1 MADAK
6 KTQTIP
12 PEVWSAIQRND
23 IATEVNSIMRGAYL
37 QYSVSANVGRAIP
50 DVRDGLKPGA
60 RRILYAML
68 RGGFTFSGGLNKCAK
83 VVGLVIG
90 NYHPHGDTAVYDTIV
105 RMAQDFSMRVPL
117 ILGHGN
123 FGSMD
128 GDGAAAYRYTE
139 CKMEKAGEAL
149 LADLDKETVDMRETF
164 DGKEMEPIV
173 LPAAFPNLLVNG
185 SQGIG
190 VGMATNVPSH
200 NLGEAIDAAVAI
212 IDNPDITLEELMRVL
227 PGPDFPTGGVIHG
240 TKGIR
245 QLYSTGQGGIR
256 LRGKTEVVTLSS
268 GKVIIRVTE
277 IPYGV
282 NKADMVAKIGEQAQA
297 GAIHGVSSI
306 NDYSSDRNGV
316 MIEIALKQDA
326 VPNVVLNEIYRN
338 TPLEITYPAQF
349 LVVDHNRPRTMT
361 LKQLLEAYVD
371 HREQVITRRTRYLLR
386 KAQER
391 DHIVQGLLIAQAD
404 IDRVVH
410 IIRAAKDRQDAQRG
424 LMENFALDE
433 VQTSA
438 ILDMRLVQLTNLAVD
453 ELTAEHN
460 DLQKRIAEYQE
471 ILSCRKNIMAVVRK
485 ELLETKEKFNSPRR
499 TFIEAHEGEA
509 DLDGLTKREVF
520 VVTLSKLGYIKRCS
534 EEEYAA
540 QNRGGSGVRG
550 MKARKEGDTVQMVLS
565 TRSHNA
571 LLFFTNFGR
580 VYRLRRAYELPESGR
595 GDGGRF
601 IHNVLP
607 LIHSENEN
615 ERREEIRAILSVD
628 ESDPAALAGK
638 SVVMVTRNGVVKR
651 MSLEIF
657 RHIPK
662 AGKRALTFKDES
674 DDLID
679 AQMTSGDSQILI
691 STDAGRA
698 IRFHESQV
706 REMGVAAAGVRGI
719 LLKPWA
725 DGTPSCVVSM
735 AVAES
740 QDELLVITAQGQG
753 KRTPIGEGGPAPVV
767 SEEGTEGADENA
779 DAAAPVE
786 EEPIEEPVEEV
797 SEESG
802 EGDAERVVRDHY
814 RQTRR
819 GGQGVISIRLRPGDR
834 VVAALQ
840 VEPQTQKNLLMLT
853 EVGQAVRIPV
863 EQVRRTGRNCY
874 GVRVMKFSKDNDAIA
889 NVSLVDHLSE
899 EDSAANSARQ
909 AEAEGLADMAASF
922 QAQRSAQEEALS
934 AQEEERLRLA
944 QEAAENAEDDL
955 PDTENN
961 TGDLQ

>member
-1 MADAK
+1 MAEK
-6 KTQTIP
+6 QTKTIP
-12 PEVWSAIQRND
+12 PEAWSAIPRTD

-68 RGGFTFSGGLNKCAK
+68 RRGFTSTSGLNKCAK
-83 VVGLVIG
+83 VVGEVIG
-90 NYHPHGDTAVYDTIV
+90 NYHPHGDSAVYETIV

-117 ILGHGN
+117 IVGHGN

-139 CKMEKAGEAL
+139 CKMDKAGEAL

-190 VGMATNVPSH
+190 VGMATNVPTH
-200 NLGEAIDAAVAI
+200 NLGEAIDAAVAL
-212 IDNPDITLEELMRVL
+212 IDNPDISLEELMEVL

-240 TKGIR
+240 IKGVR
-245 QLYSTGQGGIR
+245 QLYATGQGGIR
-256 LRGKTEVVTLSS
+256 LRGKAEVVTVERTGRLL
-268 GKVIIRVTE
+268 IRVTE

-282 NKADMVAKIGEQAQA
+282 NKADMVTKIGEQAQA
-297 GAIHGVSSI
+297 GVISGISSI

-316 MIEIALKQDA
+316 MVEIALKQDA
-326 VPNVVLNEIYRN
+326 VPNVVLNQLYRN

-349 LVVDHNRPRTMT
+349 LVVDHNRPRTMS

-371 HREQVITRRTRYLLR
+371 HREQVITRRTRYILR

-391 DHIVQGLLIAQAD
+391 DHIVAGLLIAQAN
-404 IDRVVH
+404 IDEVIR
-410 IIRAAKDRQDAQRG
+410 IIRGARDRNDAQRQ
-424 LMENFALDE
+424 LMERFPLDQL
-433 VQTSA
+433 QTAA
-438 ILDMRLVQLTNLAVD
+438 ILEMRLAQLTNLAVD
-453 ELTAEHN
+453 ELNREHEE
-460 DLQKRIAEYQE
+460 LQATIRSCEE
-471 ILSCRKNIMAVVRK
+471 ILSCRENVMAVVKK
-485 ELLETKEKFNSPRR
+485 ELLETKAKFANPRR
-499 TFIEAHEGEA
+499 TRIEANGGEM
-509 DLDGLTKREVF
+509 DLDGLTKREIY

-595 GDGGRF
+595 GDAGRF

-607 LIHSENEN
+607 LIHSENPQEPQ
-615 ERREEIRAILSVD
+615 EQVRAILAVD
-628 ESDPAALAGK
+628 ESDPAALAEK

-651 MSLEIF
+651 MTMEIF

-662 AGKRALTFKDES
+662 AGKRALNFKEES

-679 AQMTSGDSQILI
+679 AQMTSGDSQILL

-698 IRFHESQV
+698 IRFHETQV
-706 REMGVAAAGVRGI
+706 REMGVTAAGVRGI
-719 LLKPWA
+719 ELKPWP
-725 DGTPSCVVSM
+725 DGTPSQVVSM
-735 AVAES
+735 AVAEP
-740 QDELLVITAQGQG
+740 QDDLLVITAQGQG
-753 KRTPIGEGGPAPVV
+753 KRTPIGEGGPALP
-767 SEEGTEGADENA
+767 EEGAIQEGESLAER
-779 DAAAPVE
+779 E
-786 EEPIEEPVEEV
+786 EGEEPLEEGEENGAPDHMV
-797 SEESG
+797 K
-802 EGDAERVVRDHY
+802 DHY

-819 GGQGVISIRLRPGDR
+819 GAQGVISIKLRPGDR

-840 VEPQTQKNLLMLT
+840 VEPQTDKDLLMLSRI
-853 EVGQAVRIPV
+853 GQAVRIPV

-874 GVRVMKFSKDNDAIA
+874 GVRVMKFSKGQDAIA
-889 NVSLVDHLSE
+889 YVSLVDHLSE
-899 EDSAANSARQ
+899 EDSAANAAKREEEEQQ
-909 AEAEGLADMAASF
+909 ASHAASF
-922 QAQRSAQEEALS
+922 QAQRSAAEA
-934 AQEEERLRLA
+934 A
-944 QEAAENAEDDL
+944 QEAQAEAEERMRQEQEEGEA
-955 PDTENN
+955 PAPAPQE
-961 TGDLQ
+961 

>member
-1 MADAK
+1 MAEK
-6 KTQTIP
+6 QTKTIP
-12 PEVWSAIQRND
+12 PEAWSAIQRND

-68 RGGFTFSGGLNKCAK
+68 RRGFTSAGGLNKCAK
-83 VVGLVIG
+83 VVGEVIG
-90 NYHPHGDTAVYDTIV
+90 NYHPHGDFAVYETIV

-117 ILGHGN
+117 IVGHGN

-139 CKMEKAGEAL
+139 CKMDKAGEAL

-190 VGMATNVPSH
+190 VGMATNVPTH
-200 NLGEAIDAAVAI
+200 NLGEAIDAAVAL
-212 IDNPDITLEELMRVL
+212 IDNPDITLEELMEVL

-240 TKGIR
+240 LKGVR
-245 QLYSTGQGGIR
+245 QLYATGQGGIR
-256 LRGKTEVVTLSS
+256 LRGKAEVVTVERTGRLL
-268 GKVIIRVTE
+268 IRVTE

-282 NKADMVAKIGEQAQA
+282 NKADMVTKIGEQAQA
-297 GAIHGVSSI
+297 GVISGISSI

-316 MIEIALKQDA
+316 MVEIALKQDA
-326 VPNVVLNEIYRN
+326 VPNVVLNQLFRN

-349 LVVDHNRPRTMT
+349 LVVDHNRPRTMS

-371 HREQVITRRTRYLLR
+371 HREQVIVRRTRYILR

-391 DHIVQGLLIAQAD
+391 DHIVAGLLIAQAN
-404 IDRVVH
+404 IDEVIR
-410 IIRAAKDRQDAQRG
+410 IIRGAQDRQDAQRQ
-424 LMENFALDE
+424 LMERFPLDHL
-433 VQTSA
+433 QTNA
-438 ILDMRLVQLTNLAVD
+438 ILDMRLAQLTNLAVD
-453 ELTAEHN
+453 DLNREHGELQATI
-460 DLQKRIAEYQE
+460 QSCQE
-471 ILSCRKNIMAVVRK
+471 ILASREKVMAVVKK
-485 ELLETKEKFNSPRR
+485 ELLETKAKFANPRR
-499 TFIEAHEGEA
+499 TRIEGHEGEL
-509 DLDGLTKREVF
+509 DLDGLTKREIY

-595 GDGGRF
+595 GDAGRF

-607 LIHSENEN
+607 LIHSENPQEPQ
-615 ERREEIRAILSVD
+615 EQIRAILSVD
-628 ESDPAALAGK
+628 ESNPAALAGK

-651 MSLEIF
+651 MSMEIL

-662 AGKRALTFKDES
+662 AGKRALNFREES

-679 AQMTSGDSQILI
+679 AQMTSGESQILL

-698 IRFHESQV
+698 IRFHVSQV
-706 REMGVAAAGVRGI
+706 REMGATAAGVRGI
-719 LLKPWA
+719 LLKPWP

-735 AVAES
+735 AVAEP
-740 QDELLVITAQGQG
+740 QDDLLVVTAQGQG
-753 KRTPIGEGGPAPVV
+753 KRTPIGEGGPAPAEEAAEEAAAEEQEQE
-767 SEEGTEGADENA
+767 SEE
-779 DAAAPVE
+779 AAAE
-786 EEPIEEPVEEV
+786 EQEQE
-797 SEESG
+797 SEEAAAE
-802 EGDAERVVRDHY
+802 EGDEGGAPRIVKDHY
-814 RQTRR
+814 RQIRR
-819 GGQGVISIRLRPGDR
+819 GGQGVTSIKLRPGDR

-840 VEPQTQKNLLMLT
+840 VEPQTDKDLLMLT
-853 EVGQAVRIPV
+853 CIGQAVRIPV

-874 GVRVMKFSKDNDAIA
+874 GVRVMKFSKANDAIA
-889 NVSLVDHLSE
+889 YVSLVDKLSE
-899 EDSAANSARQ
+899 EDSAANAAKQEAEERQ
-909 AEAEGLADMAASF
+909 ADSAAAF
-922 QAQRSAQEEALS
+922 QAQRNAAEAAQE
-934 AQEEERLRLA
+934 AQEEERLRQA
-944 QEAAENAEDDL
+944 QEAQEREEPPASPRE
-955 PDTENN
+955 
-961 TGDLQ
+961 